1 MSPSCVPRPLYV
13 ANNSADILRLAG
25 TRWNRDLPRKTYH
38 VTSSG
43 CYSNAEEMAFFNLA
57 HLGPQDS
64 IQAKLKAT
72 NPVEPNERKEDT
84 NTTDVLHRKQQVHVA
99 SSDELP
105 STSQTVSAHCT
116 VESSPP
122 TNDVSA
128 TQSSAKKAPWHK
140 GSHVKYTD
148 MLRKHQRNPEGAA
161 AITNLINLAHSLIT
175 GVSCTSCGLITTL

>member
-1 MSPSCVPRPLYV
+1 MDSI
-13 ANNSADILRLAG
+13 A
-25 TRWNRDLPRKTYH
+25 T
-38 VTSSG
+38 
-43 CYSNAEEMAFFNLA
+43 EEMAFFNLA

-72 NPVEPNERKEDT
+72 NPVEPNERKEDA
-84 NTTDVLHRKQQVHVA
+84 NTTDVGA

-105 STSQTVSAHCT
+105 STSRPDCA
-116 VESSPP
+116 VESSTP

-128 TQSSAKKAPWHK
+128 TQNSPKKASWHK

-161 AITNLINLAHSLIT
+161 AITNLIVQFSLLT
-175 GVSCTSCGLITTL
+175 HLSQVSHA